1 MTTLA
6 VKKQFETYMPL
17 LNLKEQ
23 EMVLNMVKRI
33 LNVDETEKRITIK
46 QYNRE
51 LKAAESRI
59 AKGEFVSHNDVL
71 KSIGKW

>member
-1 MTTLA
+1 MTTSA

-71 KSIGKW
+71 KSIDKW

>member
-1 MTTLA
+1 
-6 VKKQFETYMPL
+6 MPL

-33 LNVDETEKRITIK
+33 LNVDETETRITKK
-46 QYNRE
+46 QYNKE

-59 AKGEFVSHNDVL
+59 SNGEFVSHNDVL
-71 KSIGKW
+71 KSMDKW

>member
-1 MTTLA
+1 MTTSSL
-6 VKKQFETYMPL
+6 KKQLDTYMPL

-71 KSIGKW
+71 KSIDKW

>member
-1 MTTLA
+1 MTTSSL
-6 VKKQFETYMPL
+6 KKQLDTYMPL

-23 EMVLNMVKRI
+23 EIVFNMVKRI

-46 QYNRE
+46 QYNKE